1 MALLKAKTL
10 EGYIQ
15 VKLISLC
22 LFILVLFAL
31 FAWQVELDW
40 QWIVTFE
47 LAICLLCFWFI
58 VSFKKTILSAFC
70 RASLHVDAIIQEDY
84 NQFAK
89 SPFASGK
96 VNDFHLHLKQLSEQL
111 QSQKSHY
118 DQHAFLVYQLI
129 SQLDTPVLVFS
140 EKQQL
145 TFGNDAFIHLFKQ
158 PWQMLR
164 HASADL
170 LGLHYIQHQWCFSD
184 EIQQKQWQ
192 IKHSEFIDNGAM
204 HQLLVFINIE
214 PVLRASQLK
223 AWQQII
229 RVLGHEIRNSL
240 TPVSSM
246 AETLAEATS
255 NTRDKMVLDVIAER
269 CLHLQSF
276 VDRYS
281 SISQQLQVNC
291 QWSAVNSLIT
301 SVSSLHSG
309 LNVESSS
316 IFENVWAD
324 KALLEQVLINL
335 LKNAKEAKA
344 TKVAL
349 NFSTQDNFY
358 LIEVIDNGHGF
369 ANLDN
374 LFVPLYSTK
383 PQGQG
388 VGLSL
393 CRNIIEQH
401 HGVVQLYNNKKGLGV
416 TVTILLPI
424 PTDEA

>member
-10 EGYIQ
+10 ESYIQ

-22 LFILVLFAL
+22 LFIMVLLAL
-31 FAWQVELDW
+31 LAWQIGLDW
-40 QWIVTFE
+40 QWIAIFE
-47 LAICLLCFWFI
+47 FGIFFLNFWF
-58 VSFKKTILSAFC
+58 VVNFKRTILSAFS

-96 VNDFHLHLKQLSEQL
+96 VNDFHLQLKQLSEQL
-111 QSQKSHY
+111 QSKKSHY

-129 SQLDTPVLVFS
+129 SQLDTPVLVFN
-140 EKQQL
+140 EKHQL
-145 TFGNDAFIHLFKQ
+145 TLGNEAFIHLFKQ

-164 HASADL
+164 HASSDL
-170 LGLHYIQHQWCFSD
+170 LGLHYAHQQWCFLD
-184 EIQQKQWQ
+184 KATQKQWQ
-192 IKHSEFIDNGAM
+192 IKHSEFIDDGEM

-214 PVLRASQLK
+214 PVIRESQLQ

-246 AETLAEATS
+246 AETLADSAS
-255 NTRDKMVLDVIAER
+255 NKRDKMVLDVIAER

-281 SISQQLQVNC
+281 SISNKLQLNC
-291 QWSAVNSLIT
+291 QWLAVSDLVT
-301 SVSSLHSG
+301 TVSSFHNG
-309 LNVESSS
+309 LNIESSS
-316 IFENVWAD
+316 RIDNIWAD

-344 TKVAL
+344 TNVTL
-349 NFSTQDNFY
+349 NFATQNNSL

-401 HGVVQLYNNKKGLGV
+401 NGIVQLHNNKKELGV
-416 TVTILLPI
+416 TITILLPI
-424 PTDEA
+424 ISNTT

>member
-1 MALLKAKTL
+1 
-10 EGYIQ
+10 
-15 VKLISLC
+15 
-22 LFILVLFAL
+22 
-31 FAWQVELDW
+31 
-40 QWIVTFE
+40 
-47 LAICLLCFWFI
+47 
-58 VSFKKTILSAFC
+58 
-70 RASLHVDAIIQEDY
+70 
-84 NQFAK
+84 
-89 SPFASGK
+89 
-96 VNDFHLHLKQLSEQL
+96 
-111 QSQKSHY
+111 
-118 DQHAFLVYQLI
+118 
-129 SQLDTPVLVFS
+129 
-140 EKQQL
+140 
-145 TFGNDAFIHLFKQ
+145 
-158 PWQMLR
+158 
-164 HASADL
+164 
-170 LGLHYIQHQWCFSD
+170 
-184 EIQQKQWQ
+184 
-192 IKHSEFIDNGAM
+192 
-204 HQLLVFINIE
+204 
-214 PVLRASQLK
+214 
-223 AWQQII
+223 
-229 RVLGHEIRNSL
+229 
-240 TPVSSM
+240 M

-316 IFENVWAD
+316 RIENVWAD
-324 KALLEQVLINL
+324 NALLEQVLINL